1 MAHPSE
7 GHAAPTQGRAEQADG
22 LVPGT
27 WGVAEAAPTCD
38 SGLVQRVGS
47 LEQGGQ
53 RENTQGLY

>member
-7 GHAAPTQGRAEQADG
+7 ILTTPTQGRAQQAHG

-38 SGLVQRVGS
+38 SSLVQRVGS
-47 LEQGGQ
+47 LKQGGQ
-53 RENTQGLY
+53 RESTQGMY

>member
-7 GHAAPTQGRAEQADG
+7 GLTAPTQGRAEQADG

-38 SGLVQRVGS
+38 SGLVQWVGS

-53 RENTQGLY
+53 RESTQGMY

>member
-7 GHAAPTQGRAEQADG
+7 GCAAPTQGRAEQADG

-38 SGLVQRVGS
+38 SDLLQRVGS

-53 RENTQGLY
+53 RESTQVMY